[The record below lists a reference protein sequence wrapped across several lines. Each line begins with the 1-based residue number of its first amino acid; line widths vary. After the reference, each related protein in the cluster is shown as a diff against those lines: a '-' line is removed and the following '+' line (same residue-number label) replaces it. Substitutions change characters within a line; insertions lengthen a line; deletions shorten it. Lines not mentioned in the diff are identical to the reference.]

1 MCSLMWP
8 WLVRYSILS
17 RMQTQNAS
25 NLMWAELMS
34 DVCMRDDCC
43 GLAADLWVA
52 QHHLSDEEYYFHGIH
67 QALGRGYCEK

>member
-1 MCSLMWP
+1 
-8 WLVRYSILS
+8 
-17 RMQTQNAS
+17 
-25 NLMWAELMS
+25 MS

-67 QALGRGYCEK
+67 QASGRGYCEK